1 MEQICQIEHHV
12 LPVEHWLTL
21 QHVWMDLL
29 LKQAVH
35 QYGQGGETDVVER
48 QVNAVIQSLGKQG
61 GNNEVGQD
69 WHITLGHVQ
78 HSTHSHLPRSFF
90 PPPSTRA

>member
-61 GNNEVGQD
+61 HKNEVGQGC
-69 WHITLGHVQ
+69 HITPGHVQ
-78 HSTHSHLPRSFF
+78 HSTHTSQENHFRSL
-90 PPPSTRA
+90 SSIN